1 MMWLLWAVG
10 AIASFMLMLQAW
22 IWLQA
27 RRMRGRPAPDTA
39 HVDGAAAAARVRVY
53 YFYGAHCSHC
63 RSMTPLVD
71 RLRESHHNLIKLDI
85 ADARDLA
92 QAFGVAATP
101 GLVQVVDGVI
111 RRVQLGGMSEARLL
125 ALLTSPVSGQGI

>member
-1 MMWLLWAVG
+1 MTMWLLWGIG
-10 AIASFMLMLQAW
+10 AIAGLMLVLQAW
-22 IWLQA
+22 VWLQT
-27 RRMRGRPAPDTA
+27 RRMRGRLAPDTA
-39 HVDGAAAAARVRVY
+39 QVDGAAAAERVRVY
-53 YFYGAHCSHC
+53 YFYGAHCGHC

-71 RLRESHHNLIKLDI
+71 RLRASHHNLIKLDI
-85 ADARDLA
+85 ADAHDLA

-125 ALLTSPVSGQGI
+125 TLLSA

>member
-1 MMWLLWAVG
+1 MTMWLLWGIG
-10 AIASFMLMLQAW
+10 AIAGLMLVLQAW

-39 HVDGAAAAARVRVY
+39 HVDGAAAAERVRVY
-53 YFYGAHCSHC
+53 YFYGAHCGHC

-71 RLRESHHNLIKLDI
+71 RLRASHHNLIKLDI
-85 ADARDLA
+85 ADAHDLA

-125 ALLTSPVSGQGI
+125 TLLSA